1 MELEDVLGLL
11 STLDK
16 REIPDEEFAENAALS
31 QGLMPALDD
40 MQKLILYGLYK
51 QTVSGNAPKQIEN
64 IDKASPEYYK
74 WQAWRSFFDLSRNDA
89 KRLYVYFVNQYQ
101 QVAEISAAGKKSG
114 RDIEGVGSSVSTL

>member
-74 WQAWRSFFDLSRNDA
+74 WYYNYSRN
-89 KRLYVYFVNQYQ
+89 F
-101 QVAEISAAGKKSG
+101 ISLLFNLISF
-114 RDIEGVGSSVSTL
+114 I